1 MDSAADYSAPRIT
14 GCLMKD
20 GTFVSMKPTSESRQ
34 KVDKTVQDP
43 DARHSLGSTDL
54 SSQSS
59 EEEDTGEEQANHHDQ
74 DTGEEQ
80 ANHHDQDSG
89 ETSSAAMQNLDDC
102 VKNTLGEIQQIDVP
116 VDYSRKYSRS
126 PDEPLQ
132 LERSWEKL
140 EEAESLLQFSIDSIK
155 TK

>member
-59 EEEDTGEEQANHHDQ
+59 EEE